1 LIERRKHD
9 PPNAGVYLQQWGVPG
24 MPANLAEIVSIE
36 KFPGLGNQ
44 ILEGFPG
51 DCLRLI
57 GEVRQRVRGPAC
69 DSLQLN

>member
-1 LIERRKHD
+1 
-9 PPNAGVYLQQWGVPG
+9 